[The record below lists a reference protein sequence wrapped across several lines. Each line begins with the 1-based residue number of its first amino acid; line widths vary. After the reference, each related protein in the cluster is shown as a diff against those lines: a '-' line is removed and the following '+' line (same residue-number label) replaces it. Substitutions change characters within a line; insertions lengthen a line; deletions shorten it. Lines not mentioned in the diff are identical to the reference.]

1 MSTGAPIDGRP
12 MGCAPLPPPP
22 PKNLKTDFVQI
33 VTLNVLFIGNE
44 PLKSAD
50 D

>member
-1 MSTGAPIDGRP
+1 MGPGAPFDGGP
-12 MGCAPLPPPP
+12 MGCAPPPPPP